1 MKKIYCLFCFSLC
14 FITCFSQKSP
24 IKFGDVSMEEL
35 RMTSYD
41 HDSSASAVILSDY
54 GEAYILFSGTVQ
66 MNFERHIRIKI
77 LKKDGMGWADASIPL
92 YHSGTSEERVS
103 GLKASS
109 YNLVDGKVVETKM
122 TKDGIFKEKFNKH
135 INLQKF
141 TIPNVT
147 EGTVLEYSYKLV
159 SDFPLNFP
167 NWQFQYS
174 IPVKRSEY
182 WAILPD
188 FLIFEKYMQGYLTL
202 SDYEVK
208 HKAMA
213 TYQAQ
218 GHHWILNH
226 APAFREEPFMTSESD
241 YISKMNFA
249 ISHINIPG
257 TPTQEL
263 MGSWAKLN
271 NDLLESE
278 AFGKAITG
286 SNFLKKTVEE
296 ITAGMTEPME
306 KLIAIHN
313 YVKQNIEWDGTKDIL
328 ADPVKK
334 ILELK
339 KGTAGDI
346 NITLASML
354 EKAGI
359 VTEMVLL
366 STRDHGFIRKS
377 YPMQK
382 QFNYVV
388 CEATID
394 GKPVYLDATER
405 YLPVNVL
412 PERCLNGEG
421 YRVSA
426 VRQGWIAVKANAK
439 SKTVVSAD
447 LSLDE
452 SGGVSGALEFTRDGY
467 DAARMRREFYSKGQ
481 ESYLKDLFSTRN
493 WQITGSEFAN
503 VAEVGQAAKEKHQL
517 AIQDHATV
525 AGDVIYVNPFIT
537 SQIVSNPFKQASR
550 VYPIDFGSPVEKI
563 YMCRIAIP
571 EGFQVDEIP
580 QSKVFMLPGNAAR
593 FMFNVS
599 QSDQAIQITSNFQI
613 NKNLFLQDD
622 YLNLKEFYSQVVAK
636 QSEQIV
642 LKKKLN

>member
-1 MKKIYCLFCFSLC
+1 MKKIYCLLFLLSFPLL
-14 FITCFSQKSP
+14 CFSQKSP

-35 RMTSYD
+35 KMTSYD
-41 HDSSASAVILSDY
+41 QDSSASAVILSDY
-54 GEAYILFSGTVQ
+54 GEAYISVSNSLQ
-66 MNFERHIRIKI
+66 MNFERHVRIKI
-77 LKKDGMGWADASIPL
+77 LKADGNRWADAAIPL
-92 YHSGTSEERVS
+92 YHSGSSEERVS
-103 GLKASS
+103 GLKPSS
-109 YNLVDGKVVETKM
+109 YNLEDGKIVETKM
-122 TKDGIFKEKFNKH
+122 SKDGIFKEKFNKN

-141 TIPNVT
+141 TIPNVK

-159 SDFPLNFP
+159 SDYILNFP

-188 FLIFEKYMQGYLTL
+188 FLIFEKYMQGYLAV
-202 SDYEVK
+202 SNYEMK
-208 HKAMA
+208 HKTMA

-218 GHHWILNH
+218 GHHWTLNH
-226 APAFREEPFMTSESD
+226 APAFRQEPFMTSED
-241 YISKMNFA
+241 DFIAKINFA

-263 MGSWAKLN
+263 MGSWTKLN

-278 AFGKAITG
+278 AFGKAISG
-286 SNFLKKTVEE
+286 SNFLKKTVDE
-296 ITAGMTEPME
+296 ITAGITQPME

-328 ADPVKK
+328 ADPIRKV
-334 ILELK
+334 LELK

-346 NITLASML
+346 NITLAAML

-366 STRDHGFIRKS
+366 STRDHGFIRKN

-394 GKPVYLDATER
+394 GKPIYLDATER

-412 PERCLNGEG
+412 PERCLNGLG
-421 YRVSA
+421 YRVSS
-426 VRQGWIAVKANAK
+426 VRQGWIDVTPKAK

-447 LSLDE
+447 LLLDE

-467 DAARMRREFYSKGQ
+467 DAGRMRRELHSKGQ
-481 ESYLKDLFSTRN
+481 ETYLKDLFAAKN
-493 WQITGSEFAN
+493 WQITGSEFTN
-503 VAEVGQAAKEKHQL
+503 VAEIDQTAKEKHQL
-517 AIQDHATV
+517 TIQEHATV

-537 SQIVSNPFKQASR
+537 SQIESNPFKQASR
-550 VYPIDFGSPVEKI
+550 LYPVDFGSPVEKV
-563 YMCRIAIP
+563 YMCKITIP

-580 QSKVFMLPGNAAR
+580 QSKMFMLPGNTAR

-599 QSDQAIQITSNFQI
+599 QSDRAIQITSNFQI
-613 NKNLFLQDD
+613 NKNLFTQDE
-622 YLNLKEFYSQVVAK
+622 YLNLKEFYNQVVAK